1 MFKLL
6 SKISLL
12 LILSCFAYSVESAIV
27 FDDIPISTKEY
38 NLLFNQFMNN
48 YRSYLIFK
56 DDTLDQNEINEIK
69 RAVIDELLEE
79 NITKKYAYLNNISVN
94 QVEIQD
100 RVDQIKKGFPDAK
113 SFWKIL
119 KDQKI
124 TFDELL
130 ASLEKELLKTK
141 IIDHITTLDST
152 ISTAEIYEHFKDNA
166 LGEPPLE
173 YNLTLLVTGNKKYL
187 VSLVN
192 NSNINW
198 DKALVNKNKS
208 LFNEIVSI
216 ADLPENIT
224 ELINVLPVGQFSPL
238 LAYDKGNL
246 FSIKINSMQLD
257 MKAIPDEILLA
268 ITNKKKDTTYKAWL
282 RKQLLK
288 CTLTLNTK
296 IFPPNDFNLS
306 TIFLFNNNVINENP
320 EPANTVNIQG
330 AP

>member
-1 MFKLL
+1 MLKFL

-12 LILSCFAYSVESAIV
+12 LLVSCFIYAAESAIV

-38 NLLFNQFMNN
+38 NLLFSQFMNN

-69 RAVIDELLEE
+69 RAVLDELLEE
-79 NITKKYAYLNNISVN
+79 NITRKYAFLNNISIN
-94 QVEIQD
+94 QVEIQE
-100 RVDQIKKGFPDAK
+100 RVEQIKKGFPDAK

-124 TFDELL
+124 TFDELI

-141 IIDHITTLDST
+141 IIDHITTLDLT
-152 ISTAEIYEHFKDNA
+152 ITTAEINEHFKQNS

-173 YNLTLLVTGNKKYL
+173 YNLTLLVTSNKKYL
-187 VSLVN
+187 LSLIN
-192 NSNINW
+192 NANINK
-198 DKALVNKNKS
+198 DKTLVNKNKS
-208 LFNEIVSI
+208 IFNEIVSI
-216 ADLPENIT
+216 TDLPENIN

-257 MKAIPDEILLA
+257 MKAVPEQILLA
-268 ITNKKKDTTYKAWL
+268 ITNEKKNSTYKAWL
-282 RKQLLK
+282 RKQLQK
-288 CTLTLNTK
+288 CTLTLNPK

-306 TIFLFNNNVINENP
+306 TIFLFNNNIINEP
-320 EPANTVNIQG
+320 TEPINTENIQG
-330 AP
+330 VP